1 MPATSTGSIWI
12 RRNFSRIEVET
23 AGSSRPESLA
33 AERLSKEEIVKK
45 KWKCT
50 LCGYIHTGEAPPEKC
65 PVCGASSDKFVPYE
79 PKR

>member
-1 MPATSTGSIWI
+1 M
-12 RRNFSRIEVET
+12 
-23 AGSSRPESLA
+23 
-33 AERLSKEEIVKK
+33 KK

-65 PVCGASSDKFVPYE
+65 PVCGASGERFVPYE

>member
-1 MPATSTGSIWI
+1 L
-12 RRNFSRIEVET
+12 RI
-23 AGSSRPESLA
+23 
-33 AERLSKEEIVKK
+33 ERLSKEEIVKK

>member
-1 MPATSTGSIWI
+1 MLPGLS
-12 RRNFSRIEVET
+12 
-23 AGSSRPESLA
+23 A
-33 AERLSKEEIVKK
+33 AERSSKKEEIVKK

-65 PVCGASSDKFVPYE
+65 PVCGASGERFVPYE